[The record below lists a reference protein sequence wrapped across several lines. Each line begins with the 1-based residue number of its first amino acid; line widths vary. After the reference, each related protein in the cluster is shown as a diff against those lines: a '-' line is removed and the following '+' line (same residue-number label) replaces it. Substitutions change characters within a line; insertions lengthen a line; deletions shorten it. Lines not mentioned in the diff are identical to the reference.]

1 MSKSTY
7 TVEQFLVVLRD
18 LYKYTN
24 AEDKRYFRQHHKA
37 VWVLPLVFGSEK
49 RFTRMVALE
58 SQLRQAL
65 KILRLM
71 STGVPEDEFDADVEL
86 IMTVLA
92 MSPELRN
99 SIHHVDGNFKTIGW
113 QLSGFEYLRTSVAG
127 AREVRKHYADTDQ
140 DALYEI
146 MVGGADVT
154 PETMGVLAEAIE
166 AFVKI

>member
-1 MSKSTY
+1 MFKSTY
-7 TVEQFLVVLRD
+7 TVEQFVTVLRD

-24 AEDKRYFRQHHKA
+24 EVDKQYFRQHHKA

-58 SQLRQAL
+58 SQFRQAL

-86 IMTVLA
+86 IMSVLA
-92 MSPELRN
+92 MNPELRN
-99 SIHHVDGNFKTIGW
+99 SIHHVEGHFKTIGW

-127 AREVRKHYADTDQ
+127 VREVRKHYSDTEQ
-140 DALYEI
+140 DTLYDI

-166 AFVKI
+166 VFVKT